1 EHRQFRIG
9 KVLRRTSLEPDW
21 LSQDFTD
28 AELTVLYRIFFGQ
41 EAVDPMI
48 RDRKISSCQN
58 LFLKILTKRIARETD
73 WDSFFTAV
81 DKFDSLGLPIFKL
94 MSDNRAVFGVA
105 LSHLWKVLPEK
116 PTLLQFEQIAR
127 ATDLV
132 EDPFLRLQLWSY
144 YYQERWPQMNF
155 QERLD

>member
-1 EHRQFRIG
+1 RIR
-9 KVLRRTSLEPDW
+9 VLAPADKRFLAQRRTSLEPYW

-58 LFLKILTKRIARETD
+58 LFLKILAKRMARETD

-105 LSHLWKVLPEK
+105 LS
-116 PTLLQFEQIAR
+116 
-127 ATDLV
+127 
-132 EDPFLRLQLWSY
+132 
-144 YYQERWPQMNF
+144 
-155 QERLD
+155 